1 MPNTRQLKSRMV
13 SIRNT
18 KQITRAMEAVA
29 ATKMRKAQ
37 EVAIKARPY
46 AEAAMAMLAELPGA
60 TRQAHPLFREHSKGS
75 DLYILIGSDKGLC
88 GGYNSGVTR
97 AFIEHVRKQSSGQ
110 PLVLCVGR
118 KMRQFTDR
126 RGYEHAGHAMSS
138 EGSTFENAQFIN
150 EVAAAYAEQKYR
162 RVFLGFTRF
171 LSTLKQ
177 EAVVR
182 QLLPFTKAT
191 LDEIVQGII
200 PQRGRYAE
208 LREAVKEEVK
218 EQAPLRPFVYEFE
231 PTIEAILTDVLQA
244 LLRVAMYHALV
255 EAEASEQS
263 ARMVAMKSASENAT
277 GLLETLR
284 LTFNKAR
291 QMAITRE
298 VAEITTGKEALES
311 A

>member
-1 MPNTRQLKSRMV
+1 MV

-46 AEAAMAMLAELPGA
+46 AEVAMAMLAELPGG
-60 TRQAHPLFREHSKGS
+60 TRQAHPLFRKHSDGH

-88 GGYNSGVTR
+88 GGYNSGVIR
-97 AFIEHVRKQSSGQ
+97 AFSEHVAASGGAA
-110 PLVLCVGR
+110 PMVFAIGR

-126 RGYEHAGHAMSS
+126 RGYVHAPHELPQAESA
-138 EGSTFENAQFIN
+138 FENAAFID
-150 EVAAAYAEQKYR
+150 EVAAAFAEDRYR
-162 RVFLGFTRF
+162 RVFLCFTRF

-191 LDEIVQGII
+191 LDELVQGII

-208 LREAVKEEVK
+208 LRATAREEAK
-218 EQAPLRPFVYEFE
+218 EQAPLKPFVYEFE
-231 PTIEAILTDVLQA
+231 PSIEAILSGILKA
-244 LLRVAMYHALV
+244 LLRVAAYHALV
-255 EAEASEQS
+255 EAEAAEQS
-263 ARMVAMKSASENAT
+263 ARMVAMKSASENAA
-277 GLLETLR
+277 GLLEALR

-311 A
+311 T